1 VHNGVRRGPRVVDA
15 SVIAAPEAPMPARA
29 SDAAEAAFARLDISE
44 DHAGRLRS
52 PQREITVQ
60 VPIVGDDGR
69 ARVLTGF
76 RVQHSAVRG
85 PFKGGL
91 RFHPTVDLDDVRR
104 LAELMTWKTAL
115 VDLPFGG
122 AKGGVAVDPRS
133 LSPRE
138 RELVARRY
146 IEAIGDSIGPR
157 TDIPAPD
164 MGTDATTMAHLLDA
178 YSRVHGYEPRIVTG
192 KPVELG
198 GSLGRTV
205 ATGRGAVVALETVL
219 DHQSRTLPSRGGD
232 VTLAI
237 QGFGNVGQ
245 NAALEAHVRGYR
257 VVAVSDL
264 SGGWHDP
271 TGLDIPVIEA
281 ALAGG
286 TELSGLEVE
295 GATRIGPVDPL
306 FLDVDVIMPAALGR
320 VIDASNVE
328 RVVAPIIVEGA
339 NEPLTDDACAVLEA
353 RGVTVIPDILA
364 NAGGVI
370 VSFFEWVQGAN
381 MLAWDE
387 AEVLARLDA
396 RIAAA
401 TRQVLRQ
408 GGDGG
413 SLREA
418 AMDLAVRRVVRAMDL
433 RGAA

>member
-1 VHNGVRRGPRVVDA
+1 VHSGVRAGVP
-15 SVIAAPEAPMPARA
+15 SEALMPARA
-29 SDAAEAAFARLDISE
+29 SDAAEGAFVRLGIGDE
-44 DHAGRLRS
+44 HADRLRTAH
-52 PQREITVQ
+52 REITVQ

-69 ARVLTGF
+69 PRVLTGF
-76 RVQHSAVRG
+76 RVQHSDVRG

-91 RFHPTVDLDDVRR
+91 RFHPTVDLEEVRR

-122 AKGGVAVDPRS
+122 AKGGVSVDPRT

-146 IEAIGDSIGPR
+146 IEAIGPAIGPR

-178 YSRVHGYEPRIVTG
+178 YSRIHGYEPRIVTG

-205 ATGRGAVVALETVL
+205 ATGRGAIVALETL
-219 DHQSRTLPSRGGD
+219 LEHRSRTLPARGGD
-232 VTLAI
+232 VTLAV

-245 NAALEAHVRGYR
+245 HAALEAHVRGYR
-257 VVAVSDL
+257 VVAISDV
-264 SGGWHDP
+264 SGGWQDP
-271 TGLDIPVIEA
+271 AGLDIPVIVGASEVGSE
-281 ALAGG
+281 LAGID
-286 TELSGLEVE
+286 VPR
-295 GATRIGPVDPL
+295 ATRIGPTDPL
-306 FLDVDVIMPAALGR
+306 FVDADVVLPAALGR

-328 RVVAPIIVEGA
+328 RVLAPVIVEGA

-408 GGDGG
+408 AGESG

-418 AMDLAVRRVVRAMDL
+418 AMDLAVRRVVRAMEL
-433 RGAA
+433 RGSA

>member
-1 VHNGVRRGPRVVDA
+1 M
-15 SVIAAPEAPMPARA
+15 SARA
-29 SDAAEAAFARLDISE
+29 SDAAEAAFARLGVSDE
-44 DHAGRLRS
+44 FADRLRI
-52 PQREITVQ
+52 PHRELTVQ
-60 VPIVGDDGR
+60 LPVVGDDGR
-69 ARVLTGF
+69 MRVLTGF
-76 RVQHSAVRG
+76 RVQHSDVRG

-122 AKGGVAVDPRS
+122 AKGGVAVDPRA
-133 LSPRE
+133 LSSRE

-146 IEAIGDSIGPR
+146 IEAIGPSIGPR

-164 MGTDATTMAHLLDA
+164 MGTDSTTMAHLLDA
-178 YSRVHGYEPRIVTG
+178 YSRIHGYEPRIVTG

-205 ATGRGAVVALETVL
+205 ATGRGVIVALETVL
-219 DHQSRTLPSRGGD
+219 DHLGRTLPAQGGD
-232 VTLAI
+232 VTIAV

-245 NAALEAHVRGYR
+245 HAALEAHRRGHR
-257 VVAVSDL
+257 VVAVSDV

-271 TGLDIPVIEA
+271 AGLDIPTIENA
-281 ALAGG
+281 ITDG
-286 TELSGLEVE
+286 TELATLDIP
-295 GATRIGPVDPL
+295 GAARIGAIDPL
-306 FLDVDVIMPAALGR
+306 FVEADVVIPAALGR
-320 VIDASNVE
+320 VVDASNVD
-328 RVVAPIIVEGA
+328 RVVAPLVVEGA
-339 NEPLTDDACAVLEA
+339 NEPLTEDACAVLEA
-353 RGVTVIPDILA
+353 RGVTVVPDILA

-381 MLAWDE
+381 MLTWDE

-408 GGDGG
+408 AGEGG

-418 AMDLAVRRVVRAMDL
+418 AMDLAVRRVVRAMQL
-433 RGAA
+433 RGTA

>member
-1 VHNGVRRGPRVVDA
+1 VRITDPTEVLM
-15 SVIAAPEAPMPARA
+15 SARA
-29 SDAAEAAFARLDISE
+29 SDAAEAAFARLGVSDEFAS
-44 DHAGRLRS
+44 RLRTAH
-52 PQREITVQ
+52 RELTVQ
-60 VPIVGDDGR
+60 IPIVGDDGR
-69 ARVLTGF
+69 MRVFTGF
-76 RVQHSAVRG
+76 RVQHSDVRG

-91 RFHPTVDLDDVRR
+91 RFHATVDLDDVRR

-122 AKGGVAVDPRS
+122 AKGGVAVDPRT
-133 LSPRE
+133 LSARE

-146 IEAIGDSIGPR
+146 IETIGPAIGPR

-205 ATGRGAVVALETVL
+205 ATGRGAIVALETLL
-219 DHQSRTLPSRGGD
+219 DHLGRTLPAQGGD
-232 VTLAI
+232 VTIAV

-245 NAALEAHVRGYR
+245 HAALEAHVRGYR
-257 VVAVSDL
+257 VVAVSDV
-264 SGGWHDP
+264 SGGWYDP
-271 TGLDIPVIEA
+271 KGLDIPLLESAMVERA
-281 ALAGG
+281 ELAM
-286 TELSGLEVE
+286 LDVSG
-295 GATRIGPVDPL
+295 AQRIDSTDPL
-306 FLDVDVIMPAALGR
+306 FVEADVVLPAALGR
-320 VIDASNVE
+320 VIDASNVD

-339 NEPLTDDACAVLEA
+339 NEPLTEDACAVLQA
-353 RGVTVIPDILA
+353 RGTIVVPDILA

-387 AEVLARLDA
+387 SEVLARLDA

-408 GGDGG
+408 AGEGG
-413 SLREA
+413 SLRDA
-418 AMDLAVRRVVRAMDL
+418 AMDLAVRRVVHAMQL
-433 RGAA
+433 RGTA

>member
-1 VHNGVRRGPRVVDA
+1 M
-15 SVIAAPEAPMPARA
+15 SARA
-29 SDAAEAAFARLDISE
+29 SDAAEAAFARLGVSDAFA
-44 DHAGRLRS
+44 DRLRT
-52 PQREITVQ
+52 PHRELTVQ
-60 VPIVGDDGR
+60 LPIVGDDGEL
-69 ARVLTGF
+69 RVLTGF
-76 RVQHSAVRG
+76 RVQHSDVRG

-122 AKGGVAVDPRS
+122 AKGGVAVDPRG
-133 LSPRE
+133 LSARE

-146 IEAIGDSIGPR
+146 IEAIGPAIGPR

-178 YSRVHGYEPRIVTG
+178 YSRIHGYEPRIVTG

-219 DHQSRTLPSRGGD
+219 DHHGRTLPAQGGD
-232 VTLAI
+232 VTLAV

-245 NAALEAHVRGYR
+245 HAALEAHVRGYR
-257 VVAVSDL
+257 VVAVSDR

-271 TGLDIPVIEA
+271 DGLDIPVIEA
-281 ALAGG
+281 AMEDGSELAA
-286 TELSGLEVE
+286 LDVP
-295 GATRIGPVDPL
+295 GATAIGASDPL
-306 FLDVDVIMPAALGR
+306 FVAADVVLPAALGR
-320 VIDASNVE
+320 VIDATNAD
-328 RVVAPIIVEGA
+328 RVVAPLIVEGA
-339 NEPLTDDACAVLEA
+339 NEPLTDEACLTLEG
-353 RGVTVIPDILA
+353 RGVTIVPDILA

-370 VSFFEWVQGAN
+370 VSFYEWVQGAN

-387 AEVLARLDA
+387 SEVLARLDA

-408 GGDGG
+408 AGEGG
-413 SLREA
+413 SLRSA
-418 AMDLAVRRVVRAMDL
+418 AMDLAVRRVVRAMEL
-433 RGAA
+433 RGTA

>member
-1 VHNGVRRGPRVVDA
+1 
-15 SVIAAPEAPMPARA
+15 MPARA
-29 SDAAEAAFARLDISE
+29 SDAAEAAFARLDVGDE
-44 DHAGRLRS
+44 FADRLRTAH
-52 PQREITVQ
+52 REITVQ
-60 VPIVGDDGR
+60 LPFVDDGGR
-69 ARVLTGF
+69 MRVVTGF
-76 RVQHSAVRG
+76 RVQHSDVRG

-122 AKGGVAVDPRS
+122 AKGGVAVDPRT
-133 LSPRE
+133 LSARE

-146 IEAIGDSIGPR
+146 IEAIGPAIGPR

-164 MGTDATTMAHLLDA
+164 MGTDATTMGHLLDA
-178 YSRVHGYEPRIVTG
+178 YSRIHGYEPRIVTG

-205 ATGRGAVVALETVL
+205 ATGRGAIVALETVL
-219 DHQSRTLPSRGGD
+219 DHLGRTLPAQGGD
-232 VTLAI
+232 VTLAV

-245 NAALEAHVRGYR
+245 HAALEAHVRGYR
-257 VVAVSDL
+257 VIAISDV
-264 SGGWHDP
+264 SGGWFDAS
-271 TGLDIPVIEA
+271 GLDIPVIEA
-281 ALAGG
+281 AMVGGAELAA
-286 TELSGLEVE
+286 LDIP
-295 GATRIGPVDPL
+295 GATPLTAIDPL
-306 FLDVDVIMPAALGR
+306 FVDADVVLPAALGR
-320 VIDASNVE
+320 VIDASNVD
-328 RVVAPIIVEGA
+328 RVTAPIIVEGA
-339 NEPLTDDACAVLEA
+339 NEPLTADACTVLES
-353 RGVTVIPDILA
+353 RGVTVVPDILA

-408 GGDGG
+408 AGEGG
-413 SLREA
+413 SLRDA
-418 AMDLAVRRVVRAMDL
+418 AMDLAVRRVVRAMQL
-433 RGAA
+433 RGTA

>member
-1 VHNGVRRGPRVVDA
+1 M
-15 SVIAAPEAPMPARA
+15 SARA
-29 SDAAEAAFARLDISE
+29 SDAAEAAFARLGVGEAFVD
-44 DHAGRLRS
+44 RLRT
-52 PQREITVQ
+52 PQRELTVQ
-60 VPIVGDDGR
+60 LPIVGDDGR
-69 ARVLTGF
+69 TRVLTGF
-76 RVQHSAVRG
+76 RVQHSDVRG
-85 PFKGGL
+85 PYKGGL

-122 AKGGVAVDPRS
+122 AKGGVAVDPRG
-133 LSPRE
+133 LSSRE

-146 IEAIGDSIGPR
+146 IEAIGPAIGPR

-178 YSRVHGYEPRIVTG
+178 YSRIHGYEPRIVTG

-205 ATGRGAVVALETVL
+205 ATGRGAIVALETVL
-219 DHQSRTLPSRGGD
+219 DHVGRALPAQGGD

-245 NAALEAHVRGYR
+245 HAALEAHVRGFR
-257 VVAVSDL
+257 IVAISDV

-271 TGLDIPVIEA
+271 RGLDIPSIEQRLNGGRE
-281 ALAGG
+281 LA
-286 TELSGLEVE
+286 TLEVP
-295 GATRIGPVDPL
+295 GATAIGAVDPL
-306 FLDVDVIMPAALGR
+306 FVAADVVLPAALGR
-320 VIDASNVE
+320 VIDASNAD
-328 RVVAPIIVEGA
+328 RIVAPMIVEGA
-339 NEPLTDDACAVLEA
+339 NEPVTEDACTVLEA
-353 RGVTVIPDILA
+353 RGVTIIPDILA

-381 MLAWDE
+381 MLTWDE

-408 GGDGG
+408 AGEGG

-418 AMDLAVRRVVRAMDL
+418 AMDLAVRRVVRAMEL
-433 RGAA
+433 RGSA

>member
-1 VHNGVRRGPRVVDA
+1 
-15 SVIAAPEAPMPARA
+15 MPGRA
-29 SDAAEAAFARLDISE
+29 SDAAEAAFVRLGIGDEHS
-44 DHAGRLRS
+44 DRLRS
-52 PQREITVQ
+52 PQRELTVQ
-60 VPIVGDDGR
+60 LPIVGDDGR
-69 ARVLTGF
+69 SRVLTGF
-76 RVQHSAVRG
+76 RVQHSDVRG

-122 AKGGVAVDPRS
+122 AKGGVAVDPRT
-133 LSPRE
+133 LSARE

-146 IEAIGDSIGPR
+146 IEAIGPAIGPR

-178 YSRVHGYEPRIVTG
+178 YSRIHGYEPRIVTG

-205 ATGRGAVVALETVL
+205 ATGRGAIVALETFL
-219 DHQSRTLPSRGGD
+219 DHQSRALPSRGGD
-232 VTLAI
+232 VTLAV

-245 NAALEAHVRGYR
+245 HAALEAHVRGYR
-257 VVAVSDL
+257 VVAISDVT
-264 SGGWHDP
+264 GGWHDP
-271 TGLDIPVIEA
+271 AGLDIPVIERMLGAGVELA
-281 ALAGG
+281 AID
-286 TELSGLEVE
+286 VPR
-295 GATRIGPVDPL
+295 ATRIGPVDPL
-306 FLDVDVIMPAALGR
+306 FLDVDVVIPAALGR
-320 VIDASNVE
+320 VIDAANVE
-328 RVVAPIIVEGA
+328 RVLAPVIVEGA
-339 NEPLTDDACAVLEA
+339 NEPLTDDACTVLEA

-381 MLAWDE
+381 MLTWDE

-408 GGDGG
+408 AGEGG

-418 AMDLAVRRVVRAMDL
+418 AMDLAVRRVVRAMEL
-433 RGAA
+433 RGSA

>member
-1 VHNGVRRGPRVVDA
+1 M
-15 SVIAAPEAPMPARA
+15 SARA
-29 SDAAEAAFARLDISE
+29 SDAAEAAFARLEVGDE
-44 DHAGRLRS
+44 FADRLRV
-52 PQREITVQ
+52 PHRELTVQ
-60 VPIVGDDGR
+60 LPIVGDDGR
-69 ARVLTGF
+69 MRVLTGF
-76 RVQHSAVRG
+76 RVQHSDVRG

-122 AKGGVAVDPRS
+122 AKGGVAVDPRG
-133 LSPRE
+133 LSTRE

-146 IEAIGDSIGPR
+146 IEAIGPAVGPR

-164 MGTDATTMAHLLDA
+164 MGTDATTMGHLLDA

-205 ATGRGAVVALETVL
+205 ATGRGVIVALETVL
-219 DHQSRTLPSRGGD
+219 DHLGRTLPAQGGD
-232 VTLAI
+232 VTLAV

-245 NAALEAHVRGYR
+245 HAALEAHRRGHR
-257 VVAVSDL
+257 VVAISDV

-271 TGLDIPVIEA
+271 DGLDIPTIERA
-281 ALAGG
+281 ISDG
-286 TELSGLEVE
+286 TELAALDLPRAV
-295 GATRIGPVDPL
+295 RIGAVDPL
-306 FLDVDVIMPAALGR
+306 FVEADVVVPAALGR
-320 VIDASNVE
+320 VVDAANVD
-328 RVVAPIIVEGA
+328 RVVAPLVVEGA
-339 NEPLTDDACAVLEA
+339 NEPLTEDACAVLEA
-353 RGVTVIPDILA
+353 RGVTIVPDILA

-381 MLAWDE
+381 MLTWDE

-408 GGDGG
+408 AGEGG

-418 AMDLAVRRVVRAMDL
+418 AMDLAVRRVVRAMQL
-433 RGAA
+433 RGTA

>member
-1 VHNGVRRGPRVVDA
+1 MA
-15 SVIAAPEAPMPARA
+15 ARA
-29 SDAAEAAFARLDISE
+29 SDAAEAAFARLGIAE
-44 DHAGRLRS
+44 AHAARLRV
-52 PQREITVQ
+52 PHREVTVQ
-60 VPIVGDDGR
+60 LPVVGDDGR
-69 ARVLTGF
+69 LRVLTGF
-76 RVQHSAVRG
+76 RVQHSDVRG

-133 LSPRE
+133 LSERE

-146 IEAIGDSIGPR
+146 IEAVGPALGPR

-178 YSRVHGYEPRIVTG
+178 YSRMHGYEPRIVTG

-205 ATGRGAVVALETVL
+205 ATGRGAIVALETTL
-219 DHQSRTLPSRGGD
+219 DHLGRTLPAQGGD
-232 VTLAI
+232 VTLAV

-245 NAALEAHVRGYR
+245 HAALEAHVRGHR
-257 VVAVSDL
+257 VVAISDA

-271 TGLDIPVIEA
+271 AGLDIPVIEQA
-281 ALAGG
+281 MAEVTDLAS
-286 TELSGLEVE
+286 LDVP
-295 GATRIGPVDPL
+295 GAQAIRPEDPL
-306 FLDVDVIMPAALGR
+306 FVDADVVLPAALGR
-320 VIDASNVE
+320 VVDASNVD
-328 RVVAPIIVEGA
+328 RVVAPLIVEGA
-339 NEPLTDDACAVLEA
+339 NEPLTEDACAVLEA
-353 RGVTVIPDILA
+353 RGTTIVPDILA

-370 VSFFEWVQGAN
+370 VSFYEWVQGAN
-381 MLAWDE
+381 MLTWDE

-401 TRQVLRQ
+401 TRQVLRLA
-408 GGDGG
+408 GEGG

-418 AMDLAVRRVVRAMDL
+418 AMDLAVRRVVRAMEL
-433 RGAA
+433 RGTA

>member
-1 VHNGVRRGPRVVDA
+1 M
-15 SVIAAPEAPMPARA
+15 SARA
-29 SDAAEAAFARLDISE
+29 SDAAEAAFARLQVSDE
-44 DHAGRLRS
+44 FADRLRTAH
-52 PQREITVQ
+52 RELTVQ
-60 VPIVGDDGR
+60 LPFVGDDGR
-69 ARVLTGF
+69 MRVVTGF
-76 RVQHSAVRG
+76 RVQHSNVRG

-122 AKGGVAVDPRS
+122 AKGGVSVDPRS
-133 LSPRE
+133 LSARE

-146 IEAIGDSIGPR
+146 IEAIGPAIGPR

-205 ATGRGAVVALETVL
+205 ATGRGAIVALETVL
-219 DHQSRTLPSRGGD
+219 DHVGRTRPSQGGD
-232 VTLAI
+232 VTIAV

-245 NAALEAHVRGYR
+245 HAALEAHVRGYR
-257 VVAVSDL
+257 VVAISDV
-264 SGGWHDP
+264 SGGWHDAE
-271 TGLDIPVIEA
+271 GLDIPVIEA
-281 ALAGG
+281 AMVGG
-286 TELSGLEVE
+286 AELVGLDVP
-295 GATRIGPVDPL
+295 GATPIAAIEPL
-306 FLDVDVIMPAALGR
+306 FVDADVVLPAALGR
-320 VIDASNVE
+320 VIDAANVD
-328 RVVAPIIVEGA
+328 RVIAPIILEGA
-339 NEPLTDDACAVLEA
+339 NEPLTEDACTVLES

-408 GGDGG
+408 AGAGG

-418 AMDLAVRRVVRAMDL
+418 AMDLAVRRVVRAMEL
-433 RGAA
+433 RGNA

>member
-1 VHNGVRRGPRVVDA
+1 VVVTRHPRA
-15 SVIAAPEAPMPARA
+15 SSPLRA
-29 SDAAEAAFARLDISE
+29 SDAAERAFARLGIGDAYA
-44 DHAGRLRS
+44 DRLRTAH
-52 PQREITVQ
+52 REITVQ
-60 VPIVGDDGR
+60 LPIVGDDGR
-69 ARVLTGF
+69 HQVLTGF
-76 RVQHSAVRG
+76 RVQHSDVRG

-122 AKGGVAVDPRS
+122 AKGGVAVDPRT

-146 IEAIGDSIGPR
+146 IEAIGPSIGPR

-178 YSRVHGYEPRIVTG
+178 YSRIHGYEPRIVTG

-205 ATGRGAVVALETVL
+205 ATGRGAIVALETVL
-219 DHQSRTLPSRGGD
+219 DQQSRTLPARGGD
-232 VTLAI
+232 VTLAV

-245 NAALEAHVRGYR
+245 HAALEAHVRGYR
-257 VVAVSDL
+257 VVALSDV
-264 SGGWHDP
+264 SGGWYDP
-271 TGLDIPVIEA
+271 EGLDVPLIVAELGVGA
-281 ALAGG
+281 ELAGIA
-286 TELSGLEVE
+286 VPK
-295 GATRIGPVDPL
+295 ATRIGAIDPL
-306 FLDVDVIMPAALGR
+306 FLDVDVVMPAALGR
-320 VIDASNVE
+320 VIDAGNVE
-328 RVVAPIIVEGA
+328 RVLAPIVVEGA
-339 NEPLTDDACAVLEA
+339 NEPLTGDACTVLEA

-408 GGDGG
+408 AGEGG
-413 SLREA
+413 SLRDA
-418 AMDLAVRRVVRAMDL
+418 AMDIAVRRVVRAMEL
-433 RGAA
+433 RGVA

>member
-1 VHNGVRRGPRVVDA
+1 M
-15 SVIAAPEAPMPARA
+15 SARA
-29 SDAAEAAFARLDISE
+29 SDAAEAAFARLDVSDE
-44 DHAGRLRS
+44 FADRLRT
-52 PQREITVQ
+52 PQRELTVQ
-60 VPIVGDDGR
+60 LPIVGDDGR
-69 ARVLTGF
+69 MRVLTGF
-76 RVQHSAVRG
+76 RVQHSDVRG

-122 AKGGVAVDPRS
+122 AKGGVAVDPRA

-146 IEAIGDSIGPR
+146 IEAIGPAIGPR

-164 MGTDATTMAHLLDA
+164 MGTDATTMGHLLDA
-178 YSRVHGYEPRIVTG
+178 YSRIHGYEPRIVTG
-192 KPVELG
+192 KPIELG

-205 ATGRGAVVALETVL
+205 ATGRGAIVALETVL
-219 DHQSRTLPSRGGD
+219 DHIGRTLPAQGGD

-245 NAALEAHVRGYR
+245 HAALEAHIRGHR
-257 VVAVSDL
+257 IVAISDV

-271 TGLDIPVIEA
+271 RGLDIPSIEQAMSGGRELA
-281 ALAGG
+281 ALD
-286 TELSGLEVE
+286 VP
-295 GATRIGPVDPL
+295 GASAIGPLDPL
-306 FLDVDVIMPAALGR
+306 FVEADVVIPAALGR

-328 RVVAPIIVEGA
+328 RVHAPLIVEGA
-339 NEPLTDDACAVLEA
+339 NEPITDDACTVLEA
-353 RGVTVIPDILA
+353 RGVTVVPDILA

-381 MLAWDE
+381 MLTWDE

-408 GGDGG
+408 AGEGG

-418 AMDLAVRRVVRAMDL
+418 AMDLAVRRVVHAMEL
-433 RGAA
+433 RGNA

>member
-1 VHNGVRRGPRVVDA
+1 M
-15 SVIAAPEAPMPARA
+15 SARA
-29 SDAAEAAFARLDISE
+29 SDAAEAAFARLGVSDE
-44 DHAGRLRS
+44 FADRLRI
-52 PQREITVQ
+52 PHRELTVQ
-60 VPIVGDDGR
+60 LPIVGDDGR
-69 ARVLTGF
+69 MRVLTGF
-76 RVQHSAVRG
+76 RVQHSDVRG

-122 AKGGVAVDPRS
+122 AKGGVAVDPRG

-146 IEAIGDSIGPR
+146 IEAIGPAIGPR

-205 ATGRGAVVALETVL
+205 ATGRGVVVALETVL
-219 DHQSRTLPSRGGD
+219 DHLGRTLPAQGGD
-232 VTLAI
+232 VTLAV

-245 NAALEAHVRGYR
+245 HAALEAHRRGHR
-257 VVAVSDL
+257 VVAISDV

-271 TGLDIPVIEA
+271 AGLDIPAIGNAISDGTDLATLDLPGA
-281 ALAGG
+281 A
-286 TELSGLEVE
+286 
-295 GATRIGPVDPL
+295 RIGAVDPL
-306 FLDVDVIMPAALGR
+306 FVEADVVVPAALGR
-320 VIDASNVE
+320 VVDASNVD
-328 RVVAPIIVEGA
+328 RVVAPLVVEGA
-339 NEPLTDDACAVLEA
+339 NEPLTEDACAVLEA
-353 RGVTVIPDILA
+353 RGVTVVPDILA

-381 MLAWDE
+381 MLTWDE

-408 GGDGG
+408 AGEGG

-418 AMDLAVRRVVRAMDL
+418 AMDLAVRRVVRAMQL
-433 RGAA
+433 RGTA

>member
-1 VHNGVRRGPRVVDA
+1 
-15 SVIAAPEAPMPARA
+15 MTARA
-29 SDAAEAAFARLDISE
+29 SDAAEAAFARLGISDE
-44 DHAGRLRS
+44 HADRLRT
-52 PQREITVQ
+52 PHREITVQ
-60 VPIVGDDGR
+60 LPIVGDDGR
-69 ARVLTGF
+69 SRVLTGF
-76 RVQHSAVRG
+76 RVQHSDVRG

-122 AKGGVAVDPRS
+122 AKGGVAVDPRT

-146 IEAIGDSIGPR
+146 IEAIGPAIGPR

-178 YSRVHGYEPRIVTG
+178 YSRIHGYEPRIVTG

-205 ATGRGAVVALETVL
+205 ATGRGAIVALETLL
-219 DHQSRTLPSRGGD
+219 DHHSRMLPARGGD
-232 VTLAI
+232 VTLAV

-245 NAALEAHVRGYR
+245 HAALEAHVRGYR
-257 VVAVSDL
+257 VVAISDI
-264 SGGWHDP
+264 SGGWFDP
-271 TGLDIPVIEA
+271 SGLDIPVIEA
-281 ALAGG
+281 GMG
-286 TELSGLEVE
+286 SGIELSDVDVPQ
-295 GATRIGPVDPL
+295 ATRIGPIDPL

-328 RVVAPIIVEGA
+328 RVTAPVIVEGA
-339 NEPLTDDACAVLEA
+339 NEPLTDDACKVLEA

-364 NAGGVI
+364 NAGGVV
-370 VSFFEWVQGAN
+370 VSFFEWVQGSN
-381 MLAWDE
+381 MLTWDE

-408 GGDGG
+408 AGEGG

-418 AMDLAVRRVVRAMDL
+418 AMDLAVRRVVRAMEL

>member
-1 VHNGVRRGPRVVDA
+1 MVPSEVVM
-15 SVIAAPEAPMPARA
+15 SARA
-29 SDAAEAAFARLDISE
+29 SDAAEAAFARLGVSDE
-44 DHAGRLRS
+44 FADRLRT
-52 PQREITVQ
+52 PHRELTVQ
-60 VPIVGDDGR
+60 LPIVGDDGR
-69 ARVLTGF
+69 MQVLTGF
-76 RVQHSAVRG
+76 RVQHSDVRG

-122 AKGGVAVDPRS
+122 AKGGVAVDPRG
-133 LSPRE
+133 LSARE

-146 IEAIGDSIGPR
+146 IEAIGPAIGPR
-157 TDIPAPD
+157 VDIPAPD
-164 MGTDATTMAHLLDA
+164 MGTDATTMGHLLDA
-178 YSRVHGYEPRIVTG
+178 YSRIHGYEPRIVTG
-192 KPVELG
+192 KPIELG

-205 ATGRGAVVALETVL
+205 ATGRGAIVALETVL
-219 DHQSRTLPSRGGD
+219 DHAGRTLPAQGGD

-245 NAALEAHVRGYR
+245 HAALEAHIRGHR
-257 VVAVSDL
+257 VVAISDV

-271 TGLDIPVIEA
+271 RGLDIPSIEQALSGGQELA
-281 ALAGG
+281 ALELAGA
-286 TELSGLEVE
+286 SAI
-295 GATRIGPVDPL
+295 GAVDPL
-306 FLDVDVIMPAALGR
+306 FVEADVVMPAALGR

-328 RVVAPIIVEGA
+328 RVLAPLIVEGA
-339 NEPLTDDACAVLEA
+339 NEPVTDDACAVLEA

-381 MLAWDE
+381 MLTWDE

-408 GGDGG
+408 AGEGG

-418 AMDLAVRRVVRAMDL
+418 AMDLAVRRVVRAMEL
-433 RGAA
+433 RGNA

>member
-1 VHNGVRRGPRVVDA
+1 VHVADPPEVVM
-15 SVIAAPEAPMPARA
+15 SARA
-29 SDAAEAAFARLDISE
+29 SDAAEAAFARLGVSDE
-44 DHAGRLRS
+44 FADRLRI
-52 PQREITVQ
+52 PHRELTVQ
-60 VPIVGDDGR
+60 LPIVGDDGR
-69 ARVLTGF
+69 MRVLTGF
-76 RVQHSAVRG
+76 RVQHSDVRG

-122 AKGGVAVDPRS
+122 AKGGVAVDPRG
-133 LSPRE
+133 LSARE

-146 IEAIGDSIGPR
+146 IEAIGPAIGPR

-164 MGTDATTMAHLLDA
+164 MGTDSTTMAHLLDA

-219 DHQSRTLPSRGGD
+219 DHLGRTLPAQGGD
-232 VTLAI
+232 VTLAV

-245 NAALEAHVRGYR
+245 HAALEAHVRGHR
-257 VVAVSDL
+257 VVAISDV

-271 TGLDIPVIEA
+271 RGLDVPAVVG
-281 ALAGG
+281 ALDGIDLAR
-286 TELSGLEVE
+286 LDVR
-295 GATRIGPVDPL
+295 GATTIGPLDPL
-306 FLDVDVIMPAALGR
+306 FVEADVVMPAALGR
-320 VIDASNVE
+320 VIDASNVD
-328 RVVAPIIVEGA
+328 RVVAPMIVEGA
-339 NEPLTDDACAVLEA
+339 NEPVTDDACAVLEA
-353 RGVTVIPDILA
+353 RGVTVVPDILA

-381 MLAWDE
+381 MLTWDE

-396 RIAAA
+396 RISAA

-408 GGDGG
+408 AGEGG
-413 SLREA
+413 SLRAA
-418 AMDLAVRRVVRAMDL
+418 AMDLAVRRVVRAMEL
-433 RGAA
+433 RGTA

>member
-1 VHNGVRRGPRVVDA
+1 M
-15 SVIAAPEAPMPARA
+15 SARA
-29 SDAAEAAFARLDISE
+29 SDAAEAAFARLDVSDE
-44 DHAGRLRS
+44 FADRLRI
-52 PQREITVQ
+52 PHRELTVQ
-60 VPIVGDDGR
+60 LPIVGDDGR
-69 ARVLTGF
+69 MRVLTGF
-76 RVQHSAVRG
+76 RVQHSDVRG

-122 AKGGVAVDPRS
+122 AKGGVAVDPRG

-146 IEAIGDSIGPR
+146 IEAIGPAVGPR

-205 ATGRGAVVALETVL
+205 ATGRGVIVALETVL
-219 DHQSRTLPSRGGD
+219 DHLGRTLPAQGGD
-232 VTLAI
+232 VTLAV

-245 NAALEAHVRGYR
+245 HAALEAHRRGHR
-257 VVAVSDL
+257 IVAISDV

-271 TGLDIPVIEA
+271 AGLDIPTIGNA
-281 ALAGG
+281 ISDG
-286 TELSGLEVE
+286 TELATLDLP
-295 GATRIGPVDPL
+295 GATRIGAVDPL
-306 FLDVDVIMPAALGR
+306 FVEADVVVPAALGR
-320 VIDASNVE
+320 VVDASNVD
-328 RVVAPIIVEGA
+328 RVVAPLVVEGA

-353 RGVTVIPDILA
+353 RGVTVVPDILA

-381 MLAWDE
+381 MLTWDE

-408 GGDGG
+408 AGEGG

-418 AMDLAVRRVVRAMDL
+418 AMDLAVRRVVRAMQL
-433 RGAA
+433 RGTA

>member
-1 VHNGVRRGPRVVDA
+1 
-15 SVIAAPEAPMPARA
+15 MPARA
-29 SDAAEAAFARLDISE
+29 SDAAEAAFRRLGIRDE
-44 DHAGRLRS
+44 HADRLRS
-52 PQREITVQ
+52 AHREITVQ
-60 VPIVGDDGR
+60 LPIVGDDGR
-69 ARVLTGF
+69 SRVLTGF
-76 RVQHSAVRG
+76 RVQHSDVRG

-91 RFHPTVDLDDVRR
+91 RFHPAVDLDDVRR

-122 AKGGVAVDPRS
+122 AKGGVAVDPRT

-146 IEAIGDSIGPR
+146 IEAIGPAIGPR

-178 YSRVHGYEPRIVTG
+178 YSRIHGYEPRIVTG

-205 ATGRGAVVALETVL
+205 ATGRGAIVALETVL

-245 NAALEAHVRGYR
+245 HAALEAHVRGYR
-257 VVAVSDL
+257 VVAISDV

-271 TGLDIPVIEA
+271 SGLDIPVIEA
-281 ALAGG
+281 GLGSG
-286 TELSGLEVE
+286 VELGSIEVP
-295 GATRIGPVDPL
+295 GASRIDAVDPL
-306 FLDVDVIMPAALGR
+306 FLDVDVVMPAALGR
-320 VIDASNVE
+320 VVDASNVE
-328 RVVAPIIVEGA
+328 RVVAPVILEGA
-339 NEPLTDDACAVLEA
+339 NEPLTDDACIVLEA
-353 RGVTVIPDILA
+353 RGATVVPDILA

-408 GGDGG
+408 AGERG

-418 AMDLAVRRVVRAMDL
+418 AMDLAVRRVVRAMEL